1 MDHIKLVISEA
12 GDKVAGAASDASKK
26 LAAVTGD
33 KKAAT
38 KSDAAAASSS
48 SSSDALTSTGP
59 SLTKKQRMIG
69 FVSCFVLGYLVSF
82 GSTFA
87 LIAGSDNGTKF
98 GITYTLGNII
108 SLCGSGFLVGPKQQ
122 VKLMFKPVRRI
133 ATIIYL
139 LMIVVVLTVAIA
151 APRLGLVVLLLV
163 IIQCGAAV
171 WYTASYVPYGR
182 KILTSIAQKV
192 CGAAV

>member
-1 MDHIKLVISEA
+1 MDQIKLVISGA

-26 LAAVTGD
+26 LASVTGD
-33 KKAAT
+33 KKGAT
-38 KSDAAAASSS
+38 KADAPTSNPSDS
-48 SSSDALTSTGP
+48 LPSTCP
-59 SLTKKQRMIG
+59 SLTKQQRMVG

-133 ATIIYL
+133 ATIVYL
-139 LMIVVVLTVAIA
+139 LMIVVVFTVAIA
-151 APRLGLVVLLLV
+151 APELGLVVLLLV
-163 IIQCGAAV
+163 LIQCAAAV
-171 WYTASYVPYGR
+171 WYSASYVPYGR
-182 KILTSIAQKV
+182 KIIAGVAKKL
-192 CGAAV
+192 CGTVV